1 MMWVDCAGMKPFQSA
16 LTEGKIVRRFQ
27 HSSQPMLTEAL
38 GTVLLHLFAGALA
51 KRRGSAATKLIPA
64 LYIPVPSSFPA
75 LETFIAECID
85 AYNLD
90 LFHCALDPED
100 SAVVGEGDGYEMPLC
115 DALRKRIRLPSASAE
130 RPMVAGKGAG
140 MRKALE
146 LYKAEHPSVSAILM
160 GTRKGDPHG
169 GQYHLPISG

>member
-1 MMWVDCAGMKPFQSA
+1 MCVSFDIPPN
-16 LTEGKIVRRFQ
+16 
-27 HSSQPMLTEAL
+27 PMYLTEAS

-51 KRRGSAATKLIPA
+51 KRRGSAETKLIPA
-64 LYIPVPSSFPA
+64 LYIPVPSPFPT

-100 SAVVGEGDGYEMPLC
+100 SAVVGEGDGYEMPVC

-130 RPMVAGKGAG
+130 GPMVAGKGVG

-146 LYKAEHPSVSAILM
+146 LYKAEHPNVSAISM

-169 GQYHLPISG
+169 GQCRPLMSVRLRANQLLCSECSDPLA

>member
-1 MMWVDCAGMKPFQSA
+1 M
-16 LTEGKIVRRFQ
+16 RRFQ

-51 KRRGSAATKLIPA
+51 NRRGSAATKLIPA